1 MRNYDTMAFMPITK
15 GAKKALRSSKKKS
28 VFNLRRK
35 RAMASVIK
43 QTRKLTEAGKFAE
56 AKELLPSIYK
66 AIDKAAKGG
75 VIKKNTAARKKSHFS
90 TLLKNQK

>member
-1 MRNYDTMAFMPITK
+1 MAFMPITK
-15 GAKKALRSSKKKS
+15 GAKKALRGSKKKY

-35 RAMASVIK
+35 RAMVSVIK
-43 QTRKLTEAGKFAE
+43 KARKLTESGKFSE

-66 AIDKAAKGG
+66 AIDKAAKRG
-75 VIKKNTAARKKSHFS
+75 VIKKNTAARKKSRFS